1 MEEAEH
7 RMKVLE
13 EAISHLYEDI
23 HQGVKLVLV
32 DLEISIRWMYLDQV
46 N

>member
-1 MEEAEH
+1 MEESEH

-13 EAISHLYEDI
+13 EAISHLYEGI

-32 DLEISIRWMYLDQV
+32 DLEINIH
-46 N
+46 